1 MLPGTSSL
9 GSETQDCDAAS
20 GILSGPSLRAAAAAR
35 LPEAAEDVC
44 SAPLSQAVSNLGLL
58 GREQQ

>member
-1 MLPGTSSL
+1 MSPGNTSL

-35 LPEAAEDVC
+35 LLEAAEDVC
-44 SAPLSQAVSNLGLL
+44 SAPLSLG
-58 GREQQ
+58 